1 MRADAFRPA
10 VRERQTGH
18 SVRNELKNASCVCAG
33 ASFPLCVH
41 PSLETG
47 F

>member
-18 SVRNELKNASCVCAG
+18 SVRNELKNASCVCVLARR
-33 ASFPLCVH
+33 FPSVYT
-41 PSLETG
+41 PP
-47 F
+47 